1 MIASLIEKIATEVR
15 HLSRSE
21 IREVE
26 EYFRPGQ
33 KGSSA
38 MPHKRNPIASE
49 NMCGISR
56 IVRSYALAAY
66 ENNILWHERDIS
78 HSSAERI
85 MFVEATTL
93 VHYML
98 KRYTGVIK
106 NLVVNE
112 KRMLANIY
120 LTNKVIFSGRVVSL
134 LINKGL
140 SREDSYDAVQKIAME
155 AYDNN
160 LDFQELLKK
169 SAVTKYLSNVE
180 IDSCFELDYYLRN
193 IDTIYN
199 RLKLGE

>member
-1 MIASLIEKIATEVR
+1 
-15 HLSRSE
+15 
-21 IREVE
+21 
-26 EYFRPGQ
+26 
-33 KGSSA
+33 
-38 MPHKRNPIASE
+38 
-49 NMCGISR
+49 
-56 IVRSYALAAY
+56 
-66 ENNILWHERDIS
+66 
-78 HSSAERI
+78 
-85 MFVEATTL
+85 
-93 VHYML
+93 
-98 KRYTGVIK
+98 
-106 NLVVNE
+106 
-112 KRMLANIY
+112 MLANIY

>member
-1 MIASLIEKIATEVR
+1 
-15 HLSRSE
+15 
-21 IREVE
+21 
-26 EYFRPGQ
+26 
-33 KGSSA
+33 

-66 ENNILWHERDIS
+66 ENNNLWHERDIS

-106 NLVVNE
+106 NLLVNE
-112 KRMLANIY
+112 KRMLFNIY

-134 LINKGL
+134 LIQKGL
-140 SREDSYDAVQKIAME
+140 SRETSYDMVQTIA
-155 AYDNN
+155 
-160 LDFQELLKK
+160 
-169 SAVTKYLSNVE
+169 
-180 IDSCFELDYYLRN
+180 
-193 IDTIYN
+193 
-199 RLKLGE
+199 LKLMTTILIFRIVEGK